1 MSTILYFQ
9 SLNFFLYFILLYFWQ
24 IAEALKYLH
33 SWNIIYRDLKSEN
46 VLVFDMDE
54 ENPLNVKL
62 SDYGIAAFATPQ
74 GVTGE
79 VGTPAFQAP
88 EVQKDYTYDE
98 KVIFL
103 LFCRMGIER
112 SRTFWI

>member
-1 MSTILYFQ
+1 M
-9 SLNFFLYFILLYFWQ
+9 
-24 IAEALKYLH
+24 KYLH

-98 KVIFL
+98 KVIFHR
-103 LFCRMGIER
+103 LFYLFRPH
-112 SRTFWI
+112 